1 MTNSDRFILSYNR
14 IDKTLR
20 TVYSYKSHLNF
31 IDIVKRTSPSNYIVK
46 KYEQKLIDYARLRN
60 AIIHQGEVDMVVA
73 EPHTKVVEEFEYIE
87 KLICAPPK
95 ALYSFAQREVVSL
108 PHDALLVDLI
118 KIMYESQY
126 SNIPILEKHK
136 LIGVANNKLVIQ
148 SIANALN
155 KGVSIDEYLRKTR
168 ACEILSEDMMGI
180 YYSVLSEEAT
190 LARVMDEF
198 EKNRKLVAVLITK
211 SGNCLEKILCMIT
224 AYDIVEISDIL
235 DKYE

>member
-31 IDIVKRTSPSNYIVK
+31 IDIIKRTSPVNYIVK

-60 AIIHQGEVDMVVA
+60 AIIHQGDIDMVVA
-73 EPHTKVVEEFEYIE
+73 EPHTSVVEEFEYIE

-95 ALYSFAQREVVSL
+95 ALDRFEHREVVSL
-108 PHDALLVDLI
+108 PYDAMLVDLI
-118 KIMYESQY
+118 KIMYESHY
-126 SNIPILEKHK
+126 SNIPILEKYK

-148 SIANALN
+148 SIAKALI

-168 ACEILSEDMMGI
+168 VCEILSDDMMGTI
-180 YYSVLSEEAT
+180 YSILPEDAT
-190 LARVMDEF
+190 LAKVMDEF

-211 SGNCLEKILCMIT
+211 NGNCLEKILGMIT